1 METGNNNRC
10 MTETTHVLQ
19 RKLIIK
25 SLAFPK
31 HVGPPILSTG
41 GIDYFGTSEH
51 YWVAEKKKKNR
62 QVL

>member
-31 HVGPPILSTG
+31 HVGPPILSIG

-51 YWVAEKKKKNR
+51 Y
-62 QVL
+62 